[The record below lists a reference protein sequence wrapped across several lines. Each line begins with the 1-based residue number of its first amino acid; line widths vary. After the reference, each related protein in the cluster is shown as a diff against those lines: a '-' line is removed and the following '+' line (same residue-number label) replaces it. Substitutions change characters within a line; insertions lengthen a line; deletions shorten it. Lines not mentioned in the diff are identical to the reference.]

1 MPGAENVGQAT
12 APRDAAAILNTFV
25 QIGSKTAILAERVR
39 KAADWFDQ
47 TRLGNRAALAFVLG
61 SAAVLSL
68 PPFSIFL
75 LLPVSFGGVILL
87 LRGTGLRISLITGW
101 SFGFGFFLIGIS
113 WIAESFFIDA
123 ERFGWM
129 AIPAVV
135 GLSAFLAMF
144 AAFPCGIYSQFK
156 TFGVSAS
163 FVFALSWTGF
173 EWLRGHLFT
182 GFPWNLIGYVW
193 ADYAAPRQAAALIG
207 SYGLSFLTMML
218 ALLPATLVFARTCHE
233 RRIATLLF
241 FFSSF
246 ILWSGGW
253 LRLNLQTEA
262 ASAFTVRIVQGN
274 ISQSDKW
281 SPALKDDIFNRYLF
295 LSASPGSY
303 DILVWPEAAFPGHLD
318 QSPEAL
324 NRIGALLPP
333 RSYLLTGTPQRVN
346 VGSALEYRNAILAIG
361 DEGAVTGFYSKH
373 HLVPFGEYVPWRRW
387 LPIER
392 LVPNVAD
399 FSPGFGPSTLSL
411 GPSLP
416 SAGMTICYEAIFPG
430 EIIDRQN
437 RPAWIFNAT
446 NDAWFGQS
454 LGPWQHFASA
464 RMRAVEEG
472 LPMVRAANTGISAV
486 IGPHGNLHARIA
498 LGVTGIAD
506 VALPLPLSPPPYAL
520 YGDLMLLPIFLMAAL
535 LAWIVRPNGK
545 LGGRQN
551 SI

>member
-1 MPGAENVGQAT
+1 M
-12 APRDAAAILNTFV
+12 
-25 QIGSKTAILAERVR
+25 AERVR
-39 KAADWFDQ
+39 KAADRFDQ
-47 TRLGNRAALAFVLG
+47 TRLRNRAALAFALG
-61 SAAVLSL
+61 STAVLSL

-75 LLPVSFGGVILL
+75 LLPLSFGGLVLL
-87 LRGTGLRISLITGW
+87 LRGTSLRISLITGW

-144 AAFPCGIYSQFK
+144 AAFPCVIYSQFK

-218 ALLPATLVFARTCHE
+218 ALLPATLVFARTCRE
-233 RRIATLLF
+233 RRIAALLF
-241 FFSSF
+241 VSLACV
-246 ILWSGGW
+246 LWSGGW
-253 LRLNLQTEA
+253 LRLSFQNEVT
-262 ASAFTVRIVQGN
+262 SKFTVRIVQGN
-274 ISQSDKW
+274 IPQADKW
-281 SPALKDDIFNRYLF
+281 NPALRDSIFNRYLF

-324 NRIGALLPP
+324 GKIEALLPP
-333 RSYLLTGTPQRVN
+333 GSYLLTGTPQRVH
-346 VGSALEYRNAILAIG
+346 VGSALEYRNAILAIS
-361 DEGAVTGFYSKH
+361 DEGTVTGFYAKH

-392 LVPNVAD
+392 LVPNAAD
-399 FSPGFGPSTLSL
+399 FSPGSGPLTVSL

-446 NDAWFGQS
+446 NDAWFGHS

-464 RMRAVEEG
+464 RLRAVEEG

-486 IGPHGNLHARIA
+486 IGPYGNLRARIA

-506 VALPLPLSPPPYAL
+506 VALPPPLAPPPYAL
-520 YGDLMLLPIFLMAAL
+520 YGDLMLLPLLLAAVF
-535 LAWIVRPNGK
+535 LAWILRAKAGS
-545 LGGRQN
+545 GERRN